1 MNTPFSRRQV
11 LTLTAAIGVMGLGTG
26 LGTAHK
32 TRPQLRPVRWTGQM
46 MGATASLTLYDS
58 NVDRAKATIQACLDE
73 VERLEE
79 IFSLIRPDSWV
90 SRLNRQGHLTQA
102 PSELL
107 DVVAQSQ
114 RMSALSDGAFDVSV
128 QSLWALYSTYF
139 AQMGREAHG
148 PSQQAV
154 DAARAAVGWQDIHT
168 TGDSLELRR
177 PGMGLTFNSIARG
190 YATDR
195 VGQLLRSQGLEHV
208 LIDLDNYLG
217 IGDRPDGKPWAL
229 GVANPL
235 DPTTIL
241 TVIETKDR
249 AVASAGGYGT
259 VFDATGKFNHIFDPH
274 TGASANRW
282 AGATVVAKSAA
293 VADALST
300 ALLVAPKDQTARI
313 LHEAGGDR
321 AYLVDFEG
329 KISLV

>member
-1 MNTPFSRRQV
+1 MNTRLSRRQV
-11 LTLTAAIGVMGLGTG
+11 LTLTAAASVTG
-26 LGTAHK
+26 LVASYELQPK
-32 TRPQLRPVRWTGQM
+32 RRPVRWTGQV
-46 MGATASLTLYDS
+46 MGATASLTLYDG
-58 NVDRAKATIQACLDE
+58 NVERAKTTIRACLDE
-73 VERLEE
+73 VERLEN

-90 SRLNRQGHLTQA
+90 SRLNRQGRLAQA
-102 PSELL
+102 PRDLL
-107 DVVAQSQ
+107 EVLAQSQ
-114 RMSALSDGAFDVSV
+114 RMSVLSDGAFDVSV
-128 QSLWALYSTYF
+128 QSLWTLYSTYF
-139 AQMGREAHG
+139 SQMGRNAIG

-154 DAARAAVGWQDIHT
+154 DAASRAVGWQDIQT
-168 TGDSLELRR
+168 SGDGIDLRR

-195 VGQLLRSQGLEHV
+195 VGQLLRNRGLEHV
-208 LIDLDNYLG
+208 LIDLDNYLS
-217 IGDRPDGKPWAL
+217 IGDRPDGRPWAL

-235 DPTTIL
+235 DPKTIL

-300 ALLVAPKDQTARI
+300 ALLVASKDQTARI
-313 LHEAGGDR
+313 LREAGGER

-329 KISLV
+329 KITVI